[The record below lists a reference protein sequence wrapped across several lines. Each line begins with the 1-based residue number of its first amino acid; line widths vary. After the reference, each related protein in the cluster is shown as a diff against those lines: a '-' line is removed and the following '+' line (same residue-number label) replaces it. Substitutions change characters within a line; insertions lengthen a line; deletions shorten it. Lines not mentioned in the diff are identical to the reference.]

1 MSVDALQRGVKTEGS
16 FGCKTSDQ
24 IRSESP
30 AEKDAFLP
38 NLVRVC
44 GFLKARACAIWRLQI
59 ELISESG
66 VLSSGSSCQLF
77 GNF

>member
-1 MSVDALQRGVKTEGS
+1 MSVDAPQRSVKTKGS
-16 FGCKTSDQ
+16 FGYKTSDQ
-24 IRSESP
+24 IRTEGP
-30 AEKDAFLP
+30 AEKNAFLP

-44 GFLKARACAIWRLQI
+44 GFVKARACAIWGLRV

-66 VLSSGSSCQLF
+66 VLSSSSSCQLF